1 MIYTHITSVHIGVV
15 IGLSMTAV
23 TVNEGSG
30 RVEATVRVLNGNVNN
45 PVMVGVSTLSR
56 TALG

>member
-1 MIYTHITSVHIGVV
+1 MV
-15 IGLSMTAV
+15 IGLSMTEV

-30 RVEATVRVLNGNVNN
+30 SVEATVRVLNGNVNSR
-45 PVMVGVSTLSR
+45 VMVGVSTLSR